1 MTHSRD
7 KQNKNLVQF
16 QYNRLAHLWN
26 ATDGQCRGGS
36 RGGAIGAIAPAET
49 YESNFFHEDFVQFG
63 KQHSRYKA
71 I

>member
-36 RGGAIGAIAPAET
+36 RGGGDWGDRP
-49 YESNFFHEDFVQFG
+49 SWNLR
-63 KQHSRYKA
+63 K
-71 I
+71 